1 MSITV
6 FAAICAL
13 LNLIVLSVIHAI
25 LALRRKNGK
34 SDIQQSRITMVI
46 SSFVVPIVVSI
57 LFVISAFIAQRFYQ
71 YPIPVGQHGGGVFVI
86 LITSV
91 ATAVLTLILLLPKI
105 KHKWDD

>member
-6 FAAICAL
+6 FAVICAL
-13 LNLIVLSVIHAI
+13 LNLIVLSVIYAI
-25 LALRRKNGK
+25 LASRRKNGK

-46 SSFVVPIVVSI
+46 SSFVVPIMVSI
-57 LFVISAFIAQRFYQ
+57 IFVISAFTAQRFYQ
-71 YPIPVGQHGGGVFVI
+71 YPIPVGQHGGGVFVV